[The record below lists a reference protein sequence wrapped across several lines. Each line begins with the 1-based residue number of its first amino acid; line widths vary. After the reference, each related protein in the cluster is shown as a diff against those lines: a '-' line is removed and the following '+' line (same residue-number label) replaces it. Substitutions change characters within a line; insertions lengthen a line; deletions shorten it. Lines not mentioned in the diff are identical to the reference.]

1 MMNLSDPVVRAR
13 LRTAAPSLLLVALVI
28 LVAFV
33 TPGFLTPQTL
43 LEVLADTATLYLLA
57 AGQTFVTLLGGVDL
71 SLQAVASLSSV
82 VLALLVARFG
92 YGAFIAATLVGTFF
106 GVCSGFVHVRLR
118 VPSFVATLATG
129 GVMSGVALL
138 LSDAHAIPIGES
150 GRAYLTV
157 ITGSLL
163 GVPLVIWL
171 TAVVLLVGMAVQR
184 FTAFGRYIMAIG
196 AGEAAAWASGVR
208 VERQKILCFVLAGTL
223 AGLAGVVLAARMASG
238 SPMLANELLL
248 PSIAAVVVGGTA
260 VTGGVG
266 GIGRTMIGALIIS
279 VVRIGMI
286 FVGVN
291 IFAQQILF
299 GTVLI
304 FAVGITIDRS
314 KILIVK

>member
-1 MMNLSDPVVRAR
+1 MLNLNDPVVRAR

-28 LVAFV
+28 LIAAV
-33 TPGFLTPQTL
+33 TPGFGTPQTL
-43 LEVLADTATLYLLA
+43 LVVLADTATLYLLA
-57 AGQTFVTLLGGVDL
+57 AGQTFVTLIGGVDL

-92 YGAFIAATLVGTFF
+92 YGAFLVAVLVGTVF
-106 GVCSGFVHVRLR
+106 GLCSGFVHVRLR
-118 VPSFVATLATG
+118 VPSFIATLATG
-129 GVMSGVALL
+129 GVMSGSALL
-138 LSDAHAIPIGES
+138 LSDAHAIPIGEN
-150 GRAYLTV
+150 GRDYLTV
-157 ITGSLL
+157 ITGNLL
-163 GVPLVIWL
+163 GVPHVIWL
-171 TAVVLLVGMAVQR
+171 GGVVLLIGIVVQR
-184 FTAFGRYIMAIG
+184 FSAFGRYSVAIG
-196 AGEAAAWASGVR
+196 AGEPAAWASGVR
-208 VERQKILCFVLAGTL
+208 VERQKIICFVVSGTL

-238 SPMLANELLL
+238 SPTLANELLL

-286 FVGVN
+286 FVGVD
-291 IFAQQILF
+291 IFAQQIVF

-304 FAVGITIDRS
+304 LAVGITIDRS

>member
-1 MMNLSDPVVRAR
+1 MMNFNDPVARAR
-13 LRTAAPSLLLVALVI
+13 LRTAAPSLLLAVLVI
-28 LVAFV
+28 LIASV

-71 SLQAVASLSSV
+71 SLQAVASLCSV
-82 VLALLVARFG
+82 VLALLVARLG
-92 YGAFIAATLVGTFF
+92 YGAFVATVLVGTVF
-106 GVCSGFVHVRLR
+106 GLCSGFVHVRLR

-129 GVMSGVALL
+129 GVMSGSALL
-138 LSDAHAIPIGES
+138 LSDAHAIPISES
-150 GRAYLTV
+150 ARGYLTV
-157 ITGSLL
+157 ITGSLF
-163 GVPLVIWL
+163 GVANVIWL
-171 TAVVLLVGMAVQR
+171 GAVVLLFGIVLQR
-184 FTAFGRYIMAIG
+184 FSAFGRYSVAIG
-196 AGEAAAWASGVR
+196 AGEPAAWASGVR
-208 VERQKILCFVLAGTL
+208 VERQKIICFVISGTL
-223 AGLAGVVLAARMASG
+223 AACAGVVLAARMASG
-238 SPMLANELLL
+238 SPTLANELLL

-291 IFAQQILF
+291 IFAQQIVF

-304 FAVGITIDRS
+304 LAVGITIDRS

>member
-1 MMNLSDPVVRAR
+1 MINFSDPVARAW
-13 LRTAAPSLLLVALVI
+13 LRTAAPTLLLVALII
-28 LVAFV
+28 LIATV

-71 SLQAVASLSSV
+71 SLQSVASLSSV
-82 VLALLVARFG
+82 VLALLVARYG
-92 YGAFIAATLVGTFF
+92 YGAFVIAVLVGTVF
-106 GVCSGFVHVRLR
+106 GLCSGFVHVRLR

-129 GVMSGVALL
+129 GVMSGAALL
-138 LSDAHAIPIGES
+138 LSDAHAIPVSEG
-150 GRAYLTV
+150 GREYLTI

-163 GVPLVIWL
+163 GVPHTIWL
-171 TAVVLLVGMAVQR
+171 GGIVLVVGMVVQR
-184 FTAFGRYIMAIG
+184 YSAFGRYITAIG

-208 VERQKILCFVLAGTL
+208 VERQKILCFVASGTL
-223 AGLAGVVLAARMASG
+223 AGIAGVVLAARMASG
-238 SPMLANELLL
+238 SPTLANELLL

-291 IFAQQILF
+291 IFAQQIVF
-299 GTVLI
+299 GTVMI
-304 FAVGITIDRS
+304 FAVGITIDRT
-314 KILIVK
+314 KILTVK